1 MTSEDRTDRILPI
14 ILESIRD
21 DSDEERRILG
31 LEMIDL
37 LAESLGKDTCT
48 NYLMYEIVSL
58 QDDSVYRVRKET
70 VHRMINIS
78 KAVGKDIFL
87 RILFPVFKKLCND

>member
-1 MTSEDRTDRILPI
+1 
-14 ILESIRD
+14 LESIRD
-21 DSDEERRILG
+21 DSDEDRRILG
-31 LEMIDL
+31 LEMIDR

-70 VHRMINIS
+70 VQRMMNIS
-78 KAVGKDIFL
+78 KVVGKDIYL
-87 RILFPVFKKLCND
+87 RILFPVYKKLCND